1 VSRRA
6 RPRRGSIAVVLAA
19 VAALSGCMSV
29 KYELTDTVRLIPSDP
44 PMTTSG
50 VVGRYDPDTRVLTF
64 EDGRT
69 VRITE
74 ATKVARAVG
83 GDMRPG
89 EQVIVEVAMP
99 VGVAWPGDV
108 PMSTFK

>member
-1 VSRRA
+1 VSRRERA
-6 RPRRGSIAVVLAA
+6 RRGSIAFALAA
-19 VAALSGCMSV
+19 VASLSGCMSV
-29 KYELTDTVRLIPSDP
+29 KYELSDTVRPIPATP
-44 PMTTSG
+44 PITTSG
-50 VVGRYDPDTRVLTF
+50 VVGRYDPDTQVLTF

-74 ATKVARAVG
+74 ATRVARPGG

-108 PMSTFK
+108 PLSTFK